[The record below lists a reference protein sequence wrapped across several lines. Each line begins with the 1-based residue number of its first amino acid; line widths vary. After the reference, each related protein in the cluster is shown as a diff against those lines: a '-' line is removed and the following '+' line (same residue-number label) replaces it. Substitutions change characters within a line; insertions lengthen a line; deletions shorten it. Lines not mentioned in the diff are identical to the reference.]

1 MGAINSIGVIG
12 GGAWG
17 TALALTAARAGR
29 TVCLWARD
37 PATVSDI
44 RARQQNP
51 RYLPGIT
58 FDEDLNAT
66 AKLAE
71 VADADAILLVTP
83 AQTTRTIL
91 ASLKA
96 TGLVRGPVVLCAKGI
111 EQSSGKILSK
121 ILSEELPGIEPAV
134 LSGPSFAD
142 DVARGLPTAVTIAAN
157 SAKTALSLCEALQS
171 PTFRPYASI
180 DLLGAQIGGALKN
193 VLAIACGA
201 VVGRKLGA
209 SAQAALTARGFAE
222 LNRLG
227 IAMGAQGETLTGLSG
242 LGDLVLTCSS
252 SQSRNFSF
260 GLRLGEGFM
269 ASELIS
275 AGGKLA
281 EGAYSA
287 RVAVKLGRKYEV
299 DVPICETVAQMI
311 DEDLSIDDALTTL
324 MARPLKAES
333 GML

>member
-1 MGAINSIGVIG
+1 MGAIKTVGVIG

-29 TVCLWARD
+29 DVRLWARD
-37 PATVSDI
+37 PQTVSTI
-44 RARQQNP
+44 RSRRQNT

-66 AKLAE
+66 GSLE
-71 VADADAILLVTP
+71 DVAGADAILLVTP
-83 AQTTRTIL
+83 AQTTRAVL
-91 ASLKA
+91 AALKQ
-96 TGLVRGPVVLCAKGI
+96 TGAVTGPVVLCAKGI
-111 EQSSGKILSK
+111 EQTSGKLLSRVMN
-121 ILSEELPGIEPAV
+121 EELPGVEPGV
-134 LSGPSFAD
+134 LSGPSFAA
-142 DVARGLPTAVTIAAN
+142 DVARGLPPAVTVAAN
-157 SAKTALSLCEALQS
+157 SPTTALSLCEALQS
-171 PTFRPYASI
+171 ACFRPYASI
-180 DLLGAQIGGALKN
+180 DVLGAQIGGSLKN

-222 LNRLG
+222 LTRLG
-227 IAMGAQGETLTGLSG
+227 TAMGAQSETLTGLSG

-252 SQSRNFSF
+252 TQSRNFSF

-281 EGAYSA
+281 EGAHSA
-287 RVAVKLGRKYEV
+287 RVAVKLAQKHEI
-299 DVPICETVAQMI
+299 DVPICATVARMI
-311 DEDLSIDDALTTL
+311 DEDLSIDDALNTL
-324 MARPLKAES
+324 MARPLKAETES
-333 GML
+333 L